1 MTMSSSSCSRARSSC
16 LLHQPYKVVFDRVVS
31 AERHVTTIVGF
42 DEAGKEVRKLQLTFS
57 RAR

>member
-1 MTMSSSSCSRARSSC
+1 
-16 LLHQPYKVVFDRVVS
+16 VS
-31 AERHVTTIVGF
+31 ADRHVTTIVGF

>member
-1 MTMSSSSCSRARSSC
+1 LRDSDGGERWDRADRQ
-16 LLHQPYKVVFDRVVS
+16 LKVVFDRVS
-31 AERHVTTIVGF
+31 ADRHVTTIVGF